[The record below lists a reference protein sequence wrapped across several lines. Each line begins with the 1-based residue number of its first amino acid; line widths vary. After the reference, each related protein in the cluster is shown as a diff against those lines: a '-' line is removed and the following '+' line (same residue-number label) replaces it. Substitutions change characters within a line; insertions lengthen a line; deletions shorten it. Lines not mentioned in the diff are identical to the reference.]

1 MEVLS
6 TVSEIQALSLRLQKQ
21 GRSIGFVPTM
31 GYLHEGH
38 LSLIDLIRERS
49 DVLILSIFVN
59 PTQFGLGED
68 LEKYPR
74 DWERDLQLCRERK
87 VDYVFA
93 PHADEIYLS
102 DASTYV
108 SEEGVSSGL
117 CGQARPT
124 HFKGVTTICAK
135 LFNLCRPTYLALGQ
149 KDAQQVVVLKRM
161 IRDLHFPIEV
171 VIGPTIREADGLAMS
186 SRNAYLNEKQ
196 RADALLLHRALEA
209 GRRLVDEKGVR
220 SVDRVKA
227 EVMNVLRTGSF
238 IRVNYAEVVDRET
251 MKMEP
256 EIELGRSMLVVA
268 VWIDTIRLID
278 NMPLDEQ
285 AG

>member
-6 TVSEIQALSLRLQKQ
+6 TVSEIQALSLRLQKE
-21 GRSIGFVPTM
+21 GKTIGFVPTM

-171 VIGPTIREADGLAMS
+171 VIGPTIRESDGLALS
-186 SRNAYLNEKQ
+186 SRNSYLNEKQ
-196 RADALLLHRALEA
+196 RADALLLNQALEA
-209 GRRLVDEKGVR
+209 GKRLVDEKGVR

-238 IRVNYAEVVDRET
+238 IRVNYAEVVNRET
-251 MKMEP
+251 MNLES

-278 NMPLDEQ
+278 NMPLNE
-285 AG
+285 

>member
-6 TVSEIQALSLRLQKQ
+6 TVSEIQALSLGLQKE
-21 GRSIGFVPTM
+21 GKTIGFVPTM
-31 GYLHEGH
+31 GYLHHGH

-93 PHADEIYLS
+93 PNTDEVYLA
-102 DASTYV
+102 DASTFV

-171 VIGPTIREADGLAMS
+171 VIGPTIREADGLALS
-186 SRNAYLNEKQ
+186 SRNSYLNEKQ
-196 RADALLLHRALEA
+196 RADALLLNQALEA
-209 GRRLVDEKGVR
+209 GKRLVDEKGVR

-227 EVMNVLRTGSF
+227 EVMNILRNGSF

-251 MKMEP
+251 MEVEA

-268 VWIDTIRLID
+268 AWVDTIRLID
-278 NMPLDEQ
+278 NMPLNEHES
-285 AG
+285 

>member
-6 TVSEIQALSLRLQKQ
+6 TVSEIQALSLRLQKE
-21 GRSIGFVPTM
+21 GKTIGFVPTM

-93 PHADEIYLS
+93 PNTDEVYLA
-102 DASTYV
+102 DASTFV

-171 VIGPTIREADGLAMS
+171 VIGPTIREADGLALS
-186 SRNAYLNEKQ
+186 SRNSYLNEKQ
-196 RADALLLHRALEA
+196 RADALLLNQALEA
-209 GRRLVDEKGVR
+209 GKRLVDEKGVR

-227 EVMNVLRTGSF
+227 EVMNILRNGSF

-251 MKMEP
+251 MEVEA

-268 VWIDTIRLID
+268 AWVDTIRLID
-278 NMPLDEQ
+278 NMPLNEHES
-285 AG
+285 

>member
-6 TVSEIQALSLRLQKQ
+6 TVSEIQALSLRLQKE

-31 GYLHEGH
+31 GYLHGGH

-93 PHADEIYLS
+93 PHADEIYLA
-102 DASTYV
+102 DASTFV

-171 VIGPTIREADGLAMS
+171 VIGPTIREADGLALS
-186 SRNAYLNEKQ
+186 SRNSYLNEKQ

-209 GRRLVDEKGVR
+209 GKRLVDEKGVR

-256 EIELGRSMLVVA
+256 EIELGRSMVVVA

-278 NMPLDEQ
+278 NMPLNEHES
-285 AG
+285 